1 MRLRKEPADDEDA
14 ANKPLDG
21 VKDSMHTEFAQFED
35 LLVAATAQVADDY
48 FQLPIAGADAVS
60 RERVYC
66 YELYH
71 QLRCLWKDF
80 PFRIGGEV
88 DKRGHPHFE
97 DGPYALAKPDLLVHV
112 PKDMGKNLAVV
123 EVKPCGFSIDQAQE
137 DLKKLAWFC
146 GNADYYGGIFLVC
159 GTLGDADK
167 TLARRVAEAA
177 GHENINMDR
186 IRVFH
191 HAASLRP
198 AARIV

>member
-1 MRLRKEPADDEDA
+1 MLL
-14 ANKPLDG
+14 NKALDG
-21 VKDSMHTEFAQFED
+21 VKDLMRKEFARFEE
-35 LLVAATAQVADDY
+35 LLIAATAEIADDY
-48 FQLPIAGADAVS
+48 FQLPVAGADAVY

-97 DGPYALAKPDLLVHV
+97 GGPYALAKPDLLVHV
-112 PKDMGKNLAVV
+112 PKNMGRNLVVV
-123 EVKPCGFSIDQAQE
+123 EVKPCSFSKDQAKE

-146 GNADYYGGIFLVC
+146 RKADYYGGVFLVY
-159 GTLGDADK
+159 GALGDSHE

-177 GHENINMDR
+177 SDEEINMDQ
-186 IRVFH
+186 IHVFH
-191 HAASLRP
+191 HAASRRP